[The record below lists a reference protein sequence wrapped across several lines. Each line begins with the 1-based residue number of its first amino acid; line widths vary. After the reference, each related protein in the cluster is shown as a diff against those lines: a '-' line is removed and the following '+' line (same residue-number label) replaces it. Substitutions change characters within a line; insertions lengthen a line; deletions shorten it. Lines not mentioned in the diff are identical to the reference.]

1 VGRSIAVIQRPHA
14 RAVEASR
21 VPGGGEPYAALLEH
35 TSDALLV
42 IEQGQRSYRVVNAA
56 AERLLSFTR
65 DELLRL
71 GPDDLSD
78 PAEAPRLT
86 EVRNHIAAH
95 GWWHGEWG
103 LCRKDG
109 SVVQTEATVVLV
121 VAGDGRVLLQGLFR
135 ERADLV
141 NGQWLE
147 AAVLK
152 AHDVQHELNNH
163 LALTTGYAEL
173 LADNP
178 HLPPDLQDA
187 AREALVGGLGAVEAG
202 KRLISCF
209 TTEPSAVSRQL
220 SGGSRPHGSS
230 VLTPDG

>member
-1 VGRSIAVIQRPHA
+1 MSTPQQRGYTTSISPPMGRRA
-14 RAVEASR
+14 RVLFSNDS
-21 VPGGGEPYAALLEH
+21 AL
-35 TSDALLV
+35 
-42 IEQGQRSYRVVNAA
+42 R
-56 AERLLSFTR
+56 
-65 DELLRL
+65 
-71 GPDDLSD
+71 
-78 PAEAPRLT
+78 APRLGQQLVIPVQHPDHT
-86 EVRNHIAAH
+86 SVGLRAPNPYRSACPPAH
-95 GWWHGEWG
+95 SAVCH
-103 LCRKDG
+103 LA
-109 SVVQTEATVVLV
+109 STISSLV
-121 VAGDGRVLLQGLFR
+121 VAAGHSHFR

-187 AREALVGGLGAVEAG
+187 AREALVGGLGAMEAG

-220 SGGSRPHGSS
+220 S
-230 VLTPDG
+230 